1 MGRVTNK
8 AIGSHFANSLY
19 FSAGALA
26 REAEK
31 LATACWKP
39 VGLSPSHAQIVL
51 FLLDFSVTSPST
63 IAKALLL
70 NPSTI
75 TRLLDGLERKGLIVR
90 FIYDKVSMVSPSH
103 EARAREEEFL
113 ECDMDFGRRYTKLL
127 GSEHA
132 AGLIQEM
139 NSATDKL
146 RGADAG
152 NRPDGD
158 IESGQ

>member
-1 MGRVTNK
+1 VKNE
-8 AIGSHFANSLY
+8 AVGSHFANSLY

-31 LATACWKP
+31 LAVACWKP

-51 FLLDFSVTSPST
+51 FLLDFSVTSPSE

-70 NPSTI
+70 SPSTI
-75 TRLLDGLERKGLIVR
+75 TRLLDSLERKGLIVR
-90 FIYDKVSMVSPSH
+90 FIYDEVRMVSPSN

-113 ECDMDFGRRYTKLL
+113 DCDMDFRRRYTKLL
-127 GSEHA
+127 GDEHA

-146 RGADAG
+146 RGGGEGD
-152 NRPDGD
+152 RPDGD
-158 IESGQ
+158 TKSGQ